1 MADSLALASSIF
13 TLLTK
18 LAEEVSKLQHSISTL
33 TARESGRKVE
43 VVLETSRQKFQVWR
57 DTWTKNEPDP
67 AISPEKLW
75 GIAGWT
81 DIQKLLGNV
90 KDIAHMIE
98 SELAKRDG
106 DSTLLKWKRAL
117 RGSLTRKNQTI
128 TLKSPPLL
136 DLTVRLSRSIDEL
149 WTYSEGAFDS
159 LHGLFARQIGPP
171 LRDTLLTR
179 SLDARTGSLALYRAC
194 SQSKADYSLEVD
206 LFSENSETQSV
217 FRRRISVSSMM
228 PRNLYYH
235 LFAQDHG
242 DLEKINEITIE
253 SVSKPGEQDLTNTG
267 IIEFDIR
274 NSDLAAFES
283 WSLLKSGFVSIQPQ
297 TAYEPSYFRIARPL
311 VAAHLDGETE
321 ALAQLLY
328 KERIG
333 SVDELEQP
341 LSQET
346 KFGLAFKVVECGFY
360 LLGTPWFACLS
371 SKLLRRMKTR
381 ERTSFVLEIQSLDLE
396 DLYFEN
402 PNALSEQFQLFSIG
416 VVLVEIALSDE
427 RNPANIKDPE
437 LRKSKILPLVER
449 SMGSLYAEAT
459 AFCLQDRRSA
469 PHFERPEKYKYP
481 EETGWTSYLAEL
493 LEDYHAQVF
502 SRQVLYQAT

>member
-18 LAEEVSKLQHSISTL
+18 LAEEVSKSQHSSHTL

-57 DTWTKNEPDP
+57 DTWTKNKPDP

-75 GIAGWT
+75 GITGWT

-90 KDIAHMIE
+90 KDIAHIIE

-106 DSTLLKWKRAL
+106 DRTLLKWKRAL

-136 DLTVRLSRSIDEL
+136 DLTVQLSRSIDEL

-159 LHGLFARQIGPP
+159 LHGFFARQIGPP
-171 LRDTLLTR
+171 ERDRLLTR

-206 LFSENSETQSV
+206 LFSENSEIQSV
-217 FRRRISVSSMM
+217 L
-228 PRNLYYH
+228 PRKLYYH
-235 LFAQDHG
+235 LFAQDRG

-253 SVSKPGEQDLTNTG
+253 SVSKPGEQELTNTG

-274 NSDLAAFES
+274 NSDLAGFES
-283 WSLLKSGFVSIQPQ
+283 WSLLKSGFVLIQPQ
-297 TAYEPSYFRIARPL
+297 TAYEPSYFRIARPP

-333 SVDELEQP
+333 SVDGLEQP

-371 SKLLRRMKTR
+371 SKRLRRMKTR

-402 PNALSEQFQLFSIG
+402 PNALSERLQLFSIG
-416 VVLVEIALSDE
+416 MVLVEIALSDE

-449 SMGSLYAEAT
+449 SMGSLYAGAT

-469 PHFERPEKYKYP
+469 SLFERPEKYKYP